1 MFPPPVI
8 GLLSENT
15 NNVASKFKKKNNPAL
30 AVHDLEA
37 ISVVWEV
44 KKPEGRPENAMK
56 LHRQSPWW

>member
-15 NNVASKFKKKNNPAL
+15 NNVASKFKKNNPAL

-44 KKPEGRPENAMK
+44 KKPEGRRENAMK